1 MQKWLKDKTNPFDG
15 QMKKTELYEIIK
27 LKKPEAVYKTDEFLC
42 GKGHDVLH
50 LPHTIV
56 NLTLSKWYGGD
67 VKGYLGRENNTFKTN
82 DVKDLIIKG
91 FKTMTVRVKLLICT
105 GQNKQRFQVI
115 LISIINL
122 YAHKGMGSLHVL

>member
-1 MQKWLKDKTNPFDG
+1 MVW
-15 QMKKTELYEIIK
+15 
-27 LKKPEAVYKTDEFLC
+27 
-42 GKGHDVLH
+42 
-50 LPHTIV
+50 
-56 NLTLSKWYGGD
+56 GD
-67 VKGYLGRENNTFKTN
+67 VKGYVGQENNTFKTN